1 MTRYASL
8 EAAEVLELKSSPDR
22 VKTASLAKMGEFND
36 YHTEDGYLYARIRA
50 ISSRVNKNHDGW
62 PTSELAGG
70 SEAWE
75 KISSKR
81 ESSESGLTVE
91 SSKDNEYGF
100 STFLGKPVFVDHNN
114 SNPDRARGAI
124 VDSKFNVLDQKT
136 SANDEYWT
144 SADADPEH
152 LPAAEVELLLEIDAK
167 SFPKLAKAIVSGDID
182 GFSMGCDVDYSKCS
196 HCGHEAS
203 TPDEYCSHIQ
213 MKGAEHDFK
222 TADGHKT
229 SKKSYENCYG
239 IKFFEISAV
248 FDPADETALAK
259 EIRHEADDKKK
270 SSYLASKTSEYKYVK
285 KHGDK
290 WVIIQKGTGKVLSEH
305 DSEEKAKSAFRA
317 MEMNMHGGKTAAP
330 LFPPCANCGQVAGFK
345 DYPFANGYLECNNC
359 GHLESAKDLG
369 DQFNNLTLNHSLDV
383 HTLPETDYP
392 LGPHTGSVR
401 TAEAPE
407 PQEFNTKAPE
417 NVDTLRQEKIC
428 PLCGSDMEGEK
439 CDVCGYDEPPAQLQ
453 NPDLTKAQDTDL
465 TQQDTGEAVI
475 PPGEEVPPPADG
487 AGESYLNAK
496 NPPTTAGV
504 ISDMRWEP
512 KGIKLTASGP
522 KGDEPDETVTSDQD
536 TPVTSA
542 FRTAQDMI
550 QAAKR
555 NQKENTMSNHNKV
568 AADPADPS
576 GKAKKQVDVTGVGG
590 VDEASAEAASKPDHK
605 VDPTGKGGISGDN
618 KSTSAPDKKE
628 SLPSGEQDNAG
639 FQDGG
644 QKGPDTQTFPNTNEP
659 DSAVTDKAF
668 PTAANKGTQPAD
680 PVGKAQDRIDVE
692 QPPHD
697 QVGPDTQTWS
707 GTSGNGVTKQQDP
720 VTSVPTQSGGVKA
733 SGLVSLAALKLA
745 DTEVELGLIEKED
758 KYNRLAELAE
768 QSDEEIAAVQAA
780 LSKVKTAGF
789 SRTASNGGVGRLPSF
804 KRIASEE
811 APEPQPV
818 NDELLDNA
826 IFS

>member
-1 MTRYASL
+1 MSLTKFASL
-8 EAAEVLELKSSPDR
+8 ESAEVLELKSSPGR
-22 VKTASLAKMGEFND
+22 VKTASLNKMGEFND
-36 YHTEDGYLYARIRA
+36 YSTEDGYLYARIRA

-62 PTSELAGG
+62 PTAELAGG

-75 KISSKR
+75 KIASKR
-81 ESSESGLTVE
+81 ESSDSGLTME
-91 SSKDNEYGF
+91 ASKDDEYGY

-114 SNPDRARGAI
+114 SNPDRARGVI
-124 VDSKFNVLDQKT
+124 VDSKFNVLDSKT

-144 SADADPEH
+144 SGDADPEH
-152 LPAAEVELLLEIDAK
+152 LPATEVELLLEIDAK
-167 SFPKLAKAIVSGDID
+167 SFPKLAKAIVDGDLD

-259 EIRHEADDKKK
+259 EIRHEGNTKEAGNNPFFRDGQWFDVETGKPVPSPMTAPRVTPSGQKIYGDPNPLPQTLQQGGGMYSPDLMMPVTGEPRYDRPGLYEGLATEEMLKKNPAPPK
-270 SSYLASKTSEYKYVK
+270 GLIGLDTPRRQGSFLASK
-285 KHGDK
+285 
-290 WVIIQKGTGKVLSEH
+290 I
-305 DSEEKAKSAFRA
+305 
-317 MEMNMHGGKTAAP
+317 
-330 LFPPCANCGQVAGFK
+330 
-345 DYPFANGYLECNNC
+345 
-359 GHLESAKDLG
+359 
-369 DQFNNLTLNHSLDV
+369 
-383 HTLPETDYP
+383 
-392 LGPHTGSVR
+392 
-401 TAEAPE
+401 AEAPE
-407 PQEFNTKAPE
+407 PQEFHTKAPE
-417 NVDTLRQEKIC
+417 DVDTLREEKVC

-453 NPDLTKAQDTDL
+453 NPDLTQAQDTDL

-504 ISDMRWEP
+504 ISDMRWTPRQATEV
-512 KGIKLTASGP
+512 SQ
-522 KGDEPDETVTSDQD
+522 GDEPVETVTSDQD

-542 FRTAQDMI
+542 FRTAKDMI

-555 NQKENTMSNHNKV
+555 NQKENTMSDQTKV

-576 GKAKKQVDVTGVGG
+576 GKAKKQVDVTGTGG
-590 VDEASAEAASKPDHK
+590 VDDASAEAASKPDFK

-618 KSTSAPDKKE
+618 KSTSSPDKKE

-639 FQDGG
+639 FQNGG
-644 QKGPDTQTFPNTNEP
+644 QTGPDTQTFPNTNEP

-668 PTAANKGTQPAD
+668 PTSANKGTQPAD

-697 QVGPDTQTWS
+697 QVGDGTKTWS

-720 VTSVPTQSGGVKA
+720 VTSVPTQSGGIKA
-733 SGLVSLAALKLA
+733 SGLISLAALKLA

-758 KYNRLAELAE
+758 KYNRLTELAE
-768 QSDEEIAAVQAA
+768 QTDEEIAAAQVA
-780 LSKVKTAGF
+780 LSKVKTAGL

-804 KRIASEE
+804 KRVASEE
-811 APEPQPV
+811 APEAQPV

-826 IFS
+826 LYS